1 MAHRVKTALI
11 SAAARALGWL
21 SASEGGFRKIAV
33 LAGKPFLAVGRLGF
47 RFVFVPL
54 YAVGYALK
62 RTLRRIANPAKNR
75 VMFVMANRYVVH
87 ALIIVIAT
95 ATSAVSLYAREVRAE
110 NLGEQSIL
118 YKLVRGEEY
127 ELTEETA
134 DAAPTR
140 AFSYFD
146 PPAVEAQLDVDDI
159 SPEDAAELAT
169 IGDAALMQPN
179 ITETDVT
186 PAGTRT
192 KPETYVVAEGDT
204 LSGIAKKFGVS
215 INTILWE
222 NTLTPRDFLKPGQSL
237 VILQTTGLTHTV
249 AKGDTLGR
257 IASRYGVT
265 AEDVIA
271 ANKLASADDLRVGE
285 KLVVPGGQP
294 PAPVVAVKPRPTL
307 ATVRQILTV
316 PASGGTPPPNAAPT
330 GSGRMVW
337 PTAWR
342 VITQYYGWR
351 HTGIDIDG
359 DYTTPIYAAEAGVVT
374 HAGWGRTKGGYG
386 YYIDMDHGGG
396 IKTRYA
402 HASKIFVSVGDQV
415 AKGQSIAMV
424 GTTGRSTGTHLHF
437 EVIVNGKFTNPLQ
450 WIR

>member
-1 MAHRVKTALI
+1 MAHRVKTLLI
-11 SAAARALGWL
+11 SAAARTLGWL
-21 SASEGGFRKIAV
+21 SASEGGLRKIAE
-33 LAGKPFLAVGRLGF
+33 LGAKPIFALGRLGF

-62 RTLRRIANPAKNR
+62 RALRRVANPAKNR

-87 ALIIVIAT
+87 VLIIAIAT

-118 YKLVRGEEY
+118 YKLVRGEEA

-134 DAAPTR
+134 ESTPTHIV
-140 AFSYFD
+140 SYFD

-159 SPEDAAELAT
+159 TAEDSAGLAT
-169 IGDAALMQPN
+169 IGDAAMVQPN

-186 PAGTRT
+186 PTGTRT
-192 KPETYVVAEGDT
+192 KPETYVVQDGDT

-222 NTLTPRDFLKPGQSL
+222 NKLTPRDFLKPGQSL

-257 IASRYGVT
+257 IAARYGVT
-265 AEDVIA
+265 ADDVIA
-271 ANKLASADDLRVGE
+271 ANSLASADDLRVGE

-294 PAPVVAVKPRPTL
+294 PTPVVAVAPRPTL
-307 ATVRQILTV
+307 AAVRKILTV
-316 PASGGTPPPNAAPT
+316 DRGGTPPPNAPAS
-330 GSGRMVW
+330 SGRMVW
-337 PTAWR
+337 PTSWR
-342 VITQYYGWR
+342 VITQYYGWK
-351 HTGIDIDG
+351 HTGVDIDG
-359 DYTTPIYAAEAGVVT
+359 DYNSPIYASEAGVVT

-396 IKTRYA
+396 IKTRYG
-402 HASKIFVSVGDQV
+402 HASKIFVNVGDQV
-415 AKGQSIAMV
+415 AKGQTIAMV

-437 EVIVNGKFTNPLQ
+437 EVMVNGKFTNPLQ
-450 WIR
+450 WVR